1 MINGIFREVLRKS
14 RVEVFLV
21 YMKYKCMINWKI
33 GEREMIEGEFWF
45 IIIKV
50 EWVDIE

>member
-14 RVEVFLV
+14 RAEVPLV

-33 GEREMIEGEFWF
+33 GEREMIEGELWF
-45 IIIKV
+45 ITIKV
-50 EWVDIE
+50 EWADTE